1 LQSDVIQPQANL
13 VDPVARHRLLAKVA
27 NHATTRGHVFNVW
40 MTVGFFEA
48 YQPVTGRP
56 DLVQIGRKVG
66 DIPNRRAFAVIDRS
80 QWQQGLV
87 PTGWEKDDRKSPPA
101 AAQVLTMENWSKLV
115 QYRRTLD

>member
-1 LQSDVIQPQANL
+1 
-13 VDPVARHRLLAKVA
+13 
-27 NHATTRGHVFNVW
+27 

-80 QWQQGLV
+80 QWQQGLLV
-87 PTGWEKDDRKSPPA
+87 NTN
-101 AAQVLTMENWSKLV
+101 VLTFRNWSKLV